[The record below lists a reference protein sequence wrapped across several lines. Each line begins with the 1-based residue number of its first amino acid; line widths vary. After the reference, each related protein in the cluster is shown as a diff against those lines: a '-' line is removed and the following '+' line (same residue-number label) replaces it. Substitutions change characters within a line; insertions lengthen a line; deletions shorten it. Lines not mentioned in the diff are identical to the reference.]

1 MSEAPQ
7 SVETQLAIIN
17 TKLDVLIT
25 TRDDH
30 ETRLRKLEQFKW
42 VLLGV
47 AAASGGVAQAVASQL
62 T

>member
-1 MSEAPQ
+1 MTEPPQ

-17 TKLDVLIT
+17 TKLDVLIA

-30 ETRLRKLEQFKW
+30 ELRLRKLEQFKW

-47 AAASGGVAQAVASQL
+47 AAASGGVAQAVASHL